1 MSLTVITIKI
11 VKRDNMK
18 QLLFDVLIKLV
29 SMVQHCLFTDSF
41 YICTKHFGY

>member
-1 MSLTVITIKI
+1 MSLTVRTIKI
-11 VKRDNMK
+11 VKKDNMR

-41 YICTKHFGY
+41 YIYIKHFGY